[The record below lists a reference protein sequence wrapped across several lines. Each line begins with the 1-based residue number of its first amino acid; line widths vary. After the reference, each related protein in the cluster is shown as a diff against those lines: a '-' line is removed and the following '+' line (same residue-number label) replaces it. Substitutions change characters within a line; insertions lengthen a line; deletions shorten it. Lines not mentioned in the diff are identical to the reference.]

1 MEEFRKKL
9 RRRIMLS
16 VIFCLSGLFIYFA
29 LIRIT
34 GAPEY
39 TKGILIGVLS
49 SSLTVSVFNIFR
61 LMPLLQDEEK
71 LKKAYIAETD
81 ERNTLIQKESARTV
95 MSISI
100 MIAALAAIAASFFNP
115 VITLTLSANII
126 LTGIVSI
133 AVTAYYNKKL

>member
-49 SSLTVSVFNIFR
+49 GSLTVSVFNIFR

-126 LTGIVSI
+126 LIGIVSI

>member
-9 RRRIMLS
+9 RRKVMLS
-16 VIFCLSGLFIYFA
+16 VIFSLSGLFIYVA
-29 LIRIT
+29 LILIT
-34 GAPEY
+34 DAPEY
-39 TKGILIGVLS
+39 TKGILFGVLS
-49 SSLTVSVFNIFR
+49 GSLTVSVFNIFR

-81 ERNTLIQKESARTV
+81 ERNTLIQKESARTIL
-95 MSISI
+95 SISI

>member
-1 MEEFRKKL
+1 MEQFRKKL

-49 SSLTVSVFNIFR
+49 GSLTVSVFNIFR

-115 VITLTLSANII
+115 VITLTLSANIVLI
-126 LTGIVSI
+126 GIVSI

>member
-9 RRRIMLS
+9 RRKVMLS

-49 SSLTVSVFNIFR
+49 GSLTVSVFNIFR

>member
-16 VIFCLSGLFIYFA
+16 VIFCLSGLFIYVA

-49 SSLTVSVFNIFR
+49 GSLTVSVFNIFR

-81 ERNTLIQKESARTV
+81 ERNTLIQKEAARTV

-126 LTGIVSI
+126 LIGIVSI

>member
-34 GAPEY
+34 CAPEY

-49 SSLTVSVFNIFR
+49 GSLTVSVFNIFR

-71 LKKAYIAETD
+71 LKKACIAETD

>member
-1 MEEFRKKL
+1 MEQFRKKL
-9 RRRIMLS
+9 RRRVLLS
-16 VIFCLSGLFIYFA
+16 VIFCLSGLFIYVA

-39 TKGILIGVLS
+39 TKGILFGVLS
-49 SSLTVSVFNIFR
+49 GSLTVSVFNIFR

-95 MSISI
+95 LSISI

-126 LTGIVSI
+126 LIGIVSI

>member
-1 MEEFRKKL
+1 MEQFRKKL
-9 RRRIMLS
+9 RRRVLLS
-16 VIFCLSGLFIYFA
+16 VIFCLSGLFIYVA

-39 TKGILIGVLS
+39 TKGILFGVLS
-49 SSLTVSVFNIFR
+49 GSLTVSVFNIFR

-95 MSISI
+95 LSISI
-100 MIAALAAIAASFFNP
+100 MTAALAAIAASFFNP

-126 LTGIVSI
+126 LIGIVSI

>member
-9 RRRIMLS
+9 RRKVMLS
-16 VIFCLSGLFIYFA
+16 VIFSLSGLFIYVA
-29 LIRIT
+29 LILIT

-39 TKGILIGVLS
+39 TKGILFGVLS
-49 SSLTVSVFNIFR
+49 GSWTVSVFYFFK

-95 MSISI
+95 LSISN
-100 MIAALAAIAASFFNP
+100 MTAALAAIAASFFNP
-115 VITLTLSANII
+115 VITLTLSANIVLI
-126 LTGIVSI
+126 GIVSI

>member
-1 MEEFRKKL
+1 MEQFRKKL
-9 RRRIMLS
+9 RRKVMLS
-16 VIFCLSGLFIYFA
+16 VIFCLSGLFIYIA

-39 TKGILIGVLS
+39 TKGILFGVLS
-49 SSLTVSVFNIFR
+49 GSWTFSVFNFFK

-95 MSISI
+95 LSISN
-100 MIAALAAIAASFFNP
+100 MTAALAAIAASFFNP
-115 VITLTLSANII
+115 VITLTLSANIVLI
-126 LTGIVSI
+126 GIVSI

>member
-1 MEEFRKKL
+1 MEQFRKKL

-16 VIFCLSGLFIYFA
+16 VIFCLSGLFIYAA

-39 TKGILIGVLS
+39 TKGILFGVLS
-49 SSLTVSVFNIFR
+49 GSLTVSVFNIFR

>member
-1 MEEFRKKL
+1 MEQFRKKL

-16 VIFCLSGLFIYFA
+16 AIFCLSGLFIYFA

-39 TKGILIGVLS
+39 TKGILFGVLS
-49 SSLTVSVFNIFR
+49 GSLTVSVFNIFR

-126 LTGIVSI
+126 LIGIVSI

>member
-16 VIFCLSGLFIYFA
+16 AIFCLSGLFIYFA

-39 TKGILIGVLS
+39 TKGILFGVLS
-49 SSLTVSVFNIFR
+49 GSLTVSVFNIFR

-95 MSISI
+95 LSISI

-126 LTGIVSI
+126 LIGIVSI